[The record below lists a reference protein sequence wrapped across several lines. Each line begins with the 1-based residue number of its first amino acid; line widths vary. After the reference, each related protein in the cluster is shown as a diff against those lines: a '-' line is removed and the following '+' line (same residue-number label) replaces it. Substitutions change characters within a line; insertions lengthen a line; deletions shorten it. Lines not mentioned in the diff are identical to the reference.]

1 MSGNGLGG
9 GERPVEARTISS
21 ETAQFG
27 TDPGEESR
35 PSREAA
41 EAAVRVL
48 IRWAGDDPGREG
60 LRDTPARVIRA
71 YEEWFGGYD
80 EDAEAMLDR
89 TFSEIGGY
97 REMVLLKD
105 IRFVSHCEHHLA
117 PIVGRAHI
125 AYVPRDRVVGISK
138 LARLVDVFA
147 RRLQIQERL
156 TAEIAEALDAA
167 LQPLGVAVMIEASH
181 GCMTTRGVQK
191 EDTLLVTTRMLGLFQ
206 DQVDRRTEFRSA
218 IANRAR
224 RCP

>member
-1 MSGNGLGG
+1 MD
-9 GERPVEARTISS
+9 ARATSS
-21 ETAQFG
+21 ENAQFG
-27 TDPGEESR
+27 THPGEESR

-41 EAAVRVL
+41 EAAVRTL

-71 YEEWFGGYD
+71 YEEWFSGYD
-80 EDAEAMLDR
+80 EDAETILDR
-89 TFSEIGGY
+89 TFSEIAGY

-105 IRFVSHCEHHLA
+105 IRFVSHCEHHMA

-125 AYVPRDRVVGISK
+125 AYLPRDRVVGISK

-156 TAEIAEALDAA
+156 TAEIAEALETA

-181 GCMTTRGVQK
+181 GCMTTRGVHK
-191 EDTLLVTTRMLGLFQ
+191 EDALLVTTRMLGVFQ
-206 DQVDRRTEFRSA
+206 DQADCRNEFRSA
-218 IANRAR
+218 IANRDR